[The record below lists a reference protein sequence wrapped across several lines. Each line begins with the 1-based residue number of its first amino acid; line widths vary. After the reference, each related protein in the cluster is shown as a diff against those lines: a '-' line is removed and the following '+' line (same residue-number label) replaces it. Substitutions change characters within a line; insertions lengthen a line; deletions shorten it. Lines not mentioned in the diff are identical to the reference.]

1 MVTLK
6 PPKNLYKTNLNPKTS
21 LIKKFRV
28 FTRILME
35 RMFKNNAK
43 KEFKGST
50 NNWKPRQPQH

>member
-50 NNWKPRQPQH
+50 NN